1 MAIISKR
8 KKFLAFISCLAV
20 IICFGC
26 SAPSEKS
33 RSTFKNDIE
42 KLQSEII
49 GKWQWNETTGGLAGK
64 KLNPSTAGYTKE
76 IHFYKNNTYEIYKNN
91 MLEVK
96 GSYKIINKKAIT
108 GRTEY
113 IIQYSKGL
121 DDIVKITDGRMN
133 LTENVYDGF
142 SESYLRIK

>member
-1 MAIISKR
+1 MAIISKS
-8 KKFLAFISCLAV
+8 KKFLVFISCLAV
-20 IICFGC
+20 LICFGC
-26 SAPSEKS
+26 SAPSEKD

-49 GKWQWNETTGGLAGK
+49 GKWQWVETTGGLAGK
-64 KLNPSTAGYTKE
+64 KLNPSTEGYTKE
-76 IHFYKNNTYEIYKNN
+76 IHFYKNKTYEIYKNN
-91 MLEVK
+91 ILEEK

-121 DDIVKITDGRMN
+121 DDIVRITDDRMN
-133 LTENVYDGF
+133 LAENVYDGF
-142 SESYLRIK
+142 SESYCKIK